1 MTAMQL
7 KPLDALAAEI
17 GGVDLAAL
25 PEALRAGSAEAEAA
39 LVEIR
44 AAFVRHPLLVF
55 RAQRLAPDSLLAF
68 ARLLGEPEVHPIV
81 EGSEDHPE
89 VICVRKP
96 AGKSASFGVGWHSD
110 NSFAPR
116 PSSATLLYAE
126 VTPETGGDTLFSG
139 MELAWQALPEA
150 LRAQLQEL
158 HAIHSASRAYHPVL
172 VGAAKY
178 QKGGPLRYR
187 HSEAVERE
195 VSHPVMRIHPD
206 TGKPGLFVNPMFTL
220 RIAELSPQQS
230 KELLARLFAHGAE
243 EQFRSRLRWQP
254 GTLAMWD
261 NRRLWHCARNDYR
274 DEERIMHRVTL
285 TGERPRGPA
294 ALSS

>member
-1 MTAMQL
+1 MEL
-7 KPLDALAAEI
+7 KPMDALAAEL

-25 PEALRAGSAEAEAA
+25 PEALREGSAEAEAA
-39 LVEIR
+39 LAEIR

-81 EGSEDHPE
+81 EGSAENPE

-126 VTPETGGDTLFSG
+126 VTPESGGDTLFSG

-150 LRAQLQEL
+150 QRAQLQDL

-187 HSEAVERE
+187 HSDAVERE
-195 VSHPVMRIHPD
+195 VSHPVMRLHPD
-206 TGKPGLFVNPMFTL
+206 TGNPGLFVNPMFTL
-220 RIAELSPQQS
+220 RIEELPPQES
-230 KELLARLFAHGAE
+230 KALLAQLFAHGAAE
-243 EQFRSRLRWQP
+243 EFRSRLRWQP

-274 DEERIMHRVTL
+274 GEERVMHRVTL
-285 TGERPRGPA
+285 TGERPRGA
-294 ALSS
+294 ASA

>member
-1 MTAMQL
+1 MQL
-7 KPLDALAAEI
+7 KPLDALAAELC
-17 GGVDLAAL
+17 GVDLAAL
-25 PEALRAGSAEAEAA
+25 PCAVNAGSAEAAAA
-39 LVEIR
+39 LDEIR
-44 AAFVRHPLLVF
+44 AAFVRYPLVVF

-81 EGSEDHPE
+81 EGSAEHPE

-110 NSFAPR
+110 NSFAAR

-126 VTPETGGDTLFSG
+126 ITPESGGDTLFSG
-139 MELAWQALPEA
+139 MEPAWQALPES
-150 LRAQLQEL
+150 LRAQLRAL

-178 QKGGPLRYR
+178 QQGGPLRYR
-187 HSEAVERE
+187 HSAAVERE
-195 VSHPVMRIHPD
+195 VSHPVMRVHPD
-206 TGKPGLFVNPMFTL
+206 TGNPGLFVNPMFTL
-220 RIAELSPQQS
+220 RIAELPPEQS
-230 KELLARLFAHGAE
+230 KDLLAQLFAHGAA

-274 DEERIMHRVTL
+274 GEERVMHRVTL
-285 TGERPRGPA
+285 TGERPRGPSA
-294 ALSS
+294 PSS